1 MPGRVAPDRVFGTR
15 LVRGRS
21 LCFQERLEGRQG
33 PARDMVLDPFRVD
46 LGDIFGNADGDEQF
60 GHRAVTGA
68 DAVLFSLPA
77 QRAAHARKRAAV

>member
-46 LGDIFGNADGDEQF
+46 LGDIFETVVAED
-60 GHRAVTGA
+60 
-68 DAVLFSLPA
+68 
-77 QRAAHARKRAAV
+77 QRAETGQMCR